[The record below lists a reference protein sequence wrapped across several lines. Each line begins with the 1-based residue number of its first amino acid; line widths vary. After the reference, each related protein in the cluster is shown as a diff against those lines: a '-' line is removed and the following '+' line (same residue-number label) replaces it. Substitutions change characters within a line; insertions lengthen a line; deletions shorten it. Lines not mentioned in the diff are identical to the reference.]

1 MNITIKQYEQA
12 ADETVSI
19 GGIKWVN
26 KWDVC
31 IQCNSREEAESI
43 QTQLNRD
50 WDADAYGYAK
60 RLADALYQK
69 HYTQDSPEWKPLDT
83 TLGVLTQIDNMASG
97 LVKKPSEQKPVV
109 WMYQDKSTNEVRFQK
124 HMRDFVDHGQTYETP
139 LYANEWAIPLKDGTN
154 IKYNPTENNS
164 DYERGFIDGMQK
176 QMQSSVDKAVN
187 SIAKPEPE
195 PVAWQSRMRPDW
207 EENGWTQWKDC
218 PKEQADNFWKAPHLH
233 DWVYE
238 ARALYTAPP
247 QRKWQGL
254 TDEEIKKEQHH
265 IDWTNVYTY
274 AKFARA
280 IEAKLK
286 EKNNG

>member
-12 ADETVSI
+12 ADAKVSI
-19 GGIKWVN
+19 GGIKWQQ
-26 KWDVC
+26 KFDVC
-31 IQCNSREEAESI
+31 IQCDSRQEAEAI

-60 RLADALYQK
+60 RLAEAIYQT
-69 HYTQDSPEWKPLDT
+69 HYKQDSTEWKPLDT
-83 TLGVLTQIDNMASG
+83 TLGVLTQIDNMISG

-154 IKYNPTENNS
+154 IKYNPTETNS

-187 SIAKPEPE
+187 RMVQPEPSVE

-207 EENGWTQWKDC
+207 EENGWTEWKDC
-218 PKEQADNFWKAPHLH
+218 PKEQADNFWKTPRLN

-254 TDEEIKKEQHH
+254 TDEEAEQI
-265 IDWTNVYTY
+265 IDAHWNDPSM
-274 AKFARA
+274 FIEA

-286 EKNNG
+286 EKNT